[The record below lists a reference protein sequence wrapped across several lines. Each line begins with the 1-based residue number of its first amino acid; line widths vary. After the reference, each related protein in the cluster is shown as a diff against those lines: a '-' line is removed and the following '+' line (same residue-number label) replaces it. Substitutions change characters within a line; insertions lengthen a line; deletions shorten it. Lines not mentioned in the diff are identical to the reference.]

1 MLFLVSWSRVLR
13 VLVFAVAAS
22 LPLGAAPLVSFNPP
36 LVAVTSGASIS
47 VNAVISGLGLP
58 PEVGSF
64 DILALRENLNRWP
77 FYATFRR
84 ATNSVFVAARR

>member
-1 MLFLVSWSRVLR
+1 MPLPWPFGGSTKWTKQLLFSYLENDD
-13 VLVFAVAAS
+13 
-22 LPLGAAPLVSFNPP
+22 LVSFNPP
-36 LVAVTSGASIS
+36 SVAVTSGASIS